1 MTTESRELEQASQV
15 GDPIPDPGLPPH
27 EPRLTDV
34 DPVANKRA
42 ERQVAALFGVATLAT
57 LGFLVAYFALPLIDG
72 DVRRTQMSNLWLGGT
87 LALIM
92 LGLGFG
98 AVHWAKTIMTSPEL
112 VQERH
117 VLASDPQTRQQAL
130 AAWDAG
136 VQESGFGRRKMIR
149 NSLLGAM
156 ALLPLPAVVLLRDLG
171 PLPGNVKS
179 HTFLWAE
186 GVRLVTDITFR
197 PVRPADVELGAI
209 VNTMPETF
217 EELPEE
223 GPGRAVA
230 RGKVP
235 VILVRIE
242 EDELEIAQGR
252 ENWQVDGILA
262 YSKICTHV
270 GCPINLYEQQ
280 THHLLCPCHQSTFDL
295 ADNGKVIFG
304 PAARSLPQLPIFI
317 DDEGYLAAR
326 SDFTEP
332 VGPSFWERD

>member
-1 MTTESRELEQASQV
+1 MTTESTELDPASQA

-27 EPRLTDV
+27 QPRLVDV
-34 DPVANKRA
+34 DPDANRRA
-42 ERQVAALFGVATLAT
+42 DRQVAMLFGLSTLAT
-57 LGFLVAYFALPLIDG
+57 LGFIVAYFALPLIDG
-72 DVRRTQMSNLWLGGT
+72 DMHRVRASNLWLGG
-87 LALIM
+87 LMGVAM
-92 LGLGFG
+92 LGIGMG
-98 AVHWAKTIMTSPEL
+98 AVHWARKVMTSPEL

-117 VLASDPQTRQQAL
+117 DLASDPQTREQAL

-136 VQESGFGRRKMIR
+136 VQESDFGRRKMIR
-149 NSLLGAM
+149 NSLIGAM

-171 PLPGNVKS
+171 PLPGNIKS

-186 GVRLVTDITFR
+186 GVRMVTDVTFR
-197 PVRPADVELGAI
+197 PVRPADIELGAI
-209 VNTMPETF
+209 VNVMPETF
-217 EELPEE
+217 EELPEH
-223 GPGRAVA
+223 GPDRAIA

-242 EDELEIAQGR
+242 EDELQIAQGR